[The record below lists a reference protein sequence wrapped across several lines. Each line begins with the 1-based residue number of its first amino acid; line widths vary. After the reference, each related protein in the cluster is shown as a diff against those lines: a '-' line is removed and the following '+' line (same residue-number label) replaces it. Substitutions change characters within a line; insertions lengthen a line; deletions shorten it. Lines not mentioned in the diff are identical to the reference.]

1 MDYQLTVAQC
11 VTLACQLEVAIPKP
25 GNVHRGADFEDLTLN
40 DFLVSATAIGPVF
53 DRAEDEGVGPVI
65 HDAVRY
71 MRGVVDTNTHLG
83 TILLLGPLAAVPRN
97 QGLTTGVHAVL
108 NNCDGKDAELVYEAI
123 QLAKPGGLGSVGEGD
138 VNSQEIL
145 PLLDAMALAK
155 DRDLVAR
162 QWTNGFQQVLNE
174 TAPRI
179 LNSIHGGLSLTS
191 AVVETH
197 VWLMSEY
204 PDSLI
209 ARKCGD
215 ELALQSSH
223 LARQTLAAGPPEDE
237 PFWRAVS
244 DLDFW
249 LRADG
254 HKRNPGTTADL
265 IAAALFALLR
275 EGQLKP
281 PFDWSVQT

>member
-162 QWTNGFQQVLNE
+162 
-174 TAPRI
+174 
-179 LNSIHGGLSLTS
+179 
-191 AVVETH
+191 
-197 VWLMSEY
+197 
-204 PDSLI
+204 
-209 ARKCGD
+209 KCGD